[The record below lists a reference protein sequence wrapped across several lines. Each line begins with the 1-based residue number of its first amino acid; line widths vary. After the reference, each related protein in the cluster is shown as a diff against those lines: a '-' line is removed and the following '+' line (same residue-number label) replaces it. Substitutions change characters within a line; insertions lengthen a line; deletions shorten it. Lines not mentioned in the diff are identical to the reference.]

1 MDYQNLI
8 TEIIR
13 REGGDKYTNRPND
26 RGGPTKF
33 GVTLATLSEWRGV
46 KCTAQDVQNLTER
59 EAREI
64 YFHRYIS
71 QPKFDKIEH
80 HVIRE
85 FVIDIGVNSGTGT
98 AARTLQRAAGVKDD
112 GVLGPITLSAV
123 NKFDPKELLLRLV
136 AERIVFLGRLITR
149 APNQAENAHGWM
161 NRVAEFCRKDI

>member
-1 MDYQNLI
+1 MDYQHLI

-26 RGGPTKF
+26 RGGPTKY